1 MAKKFLIVVAAIVA
15 VMAALALLPGIFSQ
29 AEAFNLEYRRDHIY
43 RVEGGGYN
51 TIDQGILNIRQDGSA
66 TYVVLNGQGVQ
77 LEERQFTVRGDEMK
91 VLKELFL
98 NTGFM
103 QIPDAEYRE
112 RPGLANFTRYQLD
125 VHAGEESQSFRWV
138 NPEAGFGN
146 IPSIIINAGT
156 RLDAIIESHP

>member
-66 TYVVLNGQGVQ
+66 TYVVLNGLGVQ

-103 QIPDAEYRE
+103 QI
-112 RPGLANFTRYQLD
+112 QLD

-146 IPSIIINAGT
+146 IPSIVINAGT